1 MTPLRVLVIDDEPL
15 ARRGV
20 VARLARH
27 ADVEIVGEC
36 ATAAE
41 AIRAIAAHAP
51 DLLFLDVRMPG
62 LDGFELLRQ
71 LPPPQRPHV
80 VFLTAYE
87 RFALR
92 AFDAEAVDYLLKP
105 IDDERFDRALERV
118 RAARRARLLAA
129 AAAAPDDAV
138 EQGSYPVRF
147 SVRIGRRLIVVHA
160 ADIDWVEAIGDYC
173 GLHVGKQVQLVREPL
188 QQLERRLDPALFLR
202 VHRSAIVRIAR
213 VAELRAATNRD
224 ALARLHDGTVLKVSR
239 TYSEVLRRALGQ

>member
-1 MTPLRVLVIDDEPL
+1 MMLRVLVIDDEPL

-41 AIRAIAAHAP
+41 AIRAIAAQAP

-71 LPPPQRPHV
+71 LPPPQRPQV

-118 RAARRARLLAA
+118 RTARRARLPAVP
-129 AAAAPDDAV
+129 APGDDMGQAR
-138 EQGSYPVRF
+138 YPARF
-147 SVRIGRRLIVVHA
+147 SVRIGRRLVVVHV
-160 ADIDWVEAIGDYC
+160 ADIDWIEAIGDYC
-173 GLHVGKQVQLVREPL
+173 GLHVGKQVQLVRETL
-188 QQLERRLDPALFLR
+188 QQLESRLDPALFVR
-202 VHRSAIVRIAR
+202 VHRSAIVRITR

-239 TYSEVLRRALGQ
+239 TYSEALRRALGR